1 MDTNAQPTAADPA
14 DSVATPDPVLAVE
27 DLTMHYATRAGDVR
41 AVDGVSFAVQRGESV
56 GLVGESGCGKSSIA
70 MALLKLLPENARLVR
85 GRILL
90 NGTDLA
96 PLSDDEMREHRWNH
110 IAMVFQAAM
119 NALNPVYR
127 VGDQIIEALDAHIR
141 STPEISM
148 ERVRE
153 LFDLVSLDPSFIPRY
168 PHEYSGGM
176 KQRAGIAMALA
187 CEPDLLIADEPTTA
201 LDVIVQDRILKELR
215 KVQEALNMSL
225 IYISHDMAVIA
236 EVSHAVGVMYAGRI
250 VEWGETV
257 DVFHRPIHPYTQTLM
272 SAFPSVTGPKHKL
285 GMLTGEPP
293 NLLAPPPGC
302 RFHPRCPYATDVCRS
317 EEPPTVRSGSHW
329 AACWHPLD
337 GEAV

>member
-1 MDTNAQPTAADPA
+1 MY
-14 DSVATPDPVLAVE
+14 
-27 DLTMHYATRAGDVR
+27 YATRAGDVR
-41 AVDGVSFAVQRGESV
+41 AVDGVSFAVERGQSV

-70 MALLKLLPENARLVR
+70 MALLKLLPQNARIIKGKV
-85 GRILL
+85 LL

-96 PLSDDEMREHRWNH
+96 PLSEDQMREHRWNH

-127 VGDQIIEALDAHIR
+127 VGDQIIEALDVHIKSSR
-141 STPEISM
+141 EVSM

-153 LFDLVSLDPSFIPRY
+153 LYDLVSLDPSFIPRY

-176 KQRAGIAMALA
+176 KQRAGIAMALS

-215 KVQEALNMSL
+215 HVQETLNMSL

-236 EVSHAVGVMYAGRI
+236 EVSHVMGVMYAGRI

-257 DVFHRPIHPYTQTLM
+257 DVFKHPIHPYTQTLM
-272 SAFPSVTGPKHKL
+272 SAFPSVTGPKHEL
-285 GMLTGEPP
+285 GMLAGEPP

-317 EEPPTVRSGSHW
+317 EEPPTVRSGTHW

-337 GEAV
+337 AQAV